1 MNYHDRAIADISAAK
16 IIMSP
21 SGNPT
26 NDEALYD
33 IAAYHVQQSIEKEL
47 KHILHDIL
55 GFSDETHA
63 FRTHNIEFLIDII
76 DENCNYAV
84 PEEIRNIAPMLTEW
98 EANTRYDYS
107 AAANKN
113 DINNAIEYCELFFRD
128 IQKHI
133 NSKTM
138 IVLESDEQDI
148 SIPSFDDL
156 DDYDE
161 YDDLER

>member
-1 MNYHDRAIADISAAK
+1 MKLVSYKIVKSGDYRERRNFSRIRNSYELKDLLEVQKKSYDWFISTGIKEVFDDNYAK
-16 IIMSP
+16 EIWRL
-21 SGNPT
+21 G
-26 NDEALYD
+26 ALYNK
-33 IAAYHVQQSIEKEL
+33 AKKRSKAEKAYLSL
-47 KHILHDIL
+47 
-55 GFSDETHA
+55 
-63 FRTHNIEFLIDII
+63 
-76 DENCNYAV
+76 
-84 PEEIRNIAPMLTEW
+84 
-98 EANTRYDYS
+98 
-107 AAANKN
+107 
-113 DINNAIEYCELFFRD
+113 IEYCELFFRD